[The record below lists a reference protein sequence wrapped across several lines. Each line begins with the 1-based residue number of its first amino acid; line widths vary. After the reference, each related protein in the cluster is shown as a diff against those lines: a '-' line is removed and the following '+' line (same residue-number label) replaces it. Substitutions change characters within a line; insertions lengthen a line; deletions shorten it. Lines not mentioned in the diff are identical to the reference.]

1 MNWIP
6 AYNYILAS
14 KSPRRQ
20 QLLQSLGV
28 NFQVKIKEVDE
39 SYPSTLKVDQIAEF
53 LAEKKATAFANQLAE
68 NDLLIT
74 ADTVV
79 ILKDK
84 VLEKPFDYDDAVRML
99 TLLSG
104 KEHQV
109 ITGVC
114 LRSRDKVNVF
124 SSLTNVEFKKLS
136 QKEIDYYITNFKP
149 YDKAGA
155 YGIQEWIGS
164 IGIRHIE
171 GSFYNVMGL
180 PLQQLYEEI
189 QKF

>member
-1 MNWIP
+1 MNWLP

-20 QLLQSLGV
+20 QLLKSLGL
-28 NFQVKIKEVDE
+28 NFQVKTKEVEE
-39 SYPSTLKVDQIAEF
+39 SYPSNLTAHQIPEF
-53 LAEKKATAFANQLAE
+53 LAEKKAGAFVNHLAE
-68 NDLLIT
+68 NELLIT

-79 ILKDK
+79 IIKDK
-84 VLEKPFDYDDAVRML
+84 VLEKPTDYNDAVKML

-104 KEHQV
+104 KQHQV
-109 ITGVC
+109 ITAVC
-114 LRSRDKVNVF
+114 LRTTQKTSVF
-124 SSLTNVEFKKLS
+124 SSLTNVEFKELS
-136 QKEIDYYITNFKP
+136 KNEIDYYITNFKP

-164 IGIRHIE
+164 IGIRYIE

-180 PLQQLYEEI
+180 PLQKLYEEI